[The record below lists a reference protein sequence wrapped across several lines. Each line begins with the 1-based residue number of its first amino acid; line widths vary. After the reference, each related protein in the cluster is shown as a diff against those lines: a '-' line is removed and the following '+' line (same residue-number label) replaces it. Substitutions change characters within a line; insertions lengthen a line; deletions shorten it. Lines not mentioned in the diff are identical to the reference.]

1 MLRSR
6 LSGTHTNTCSQY
18 PIPDSR
24 RARTHCG
31 RVYSH
36 LRYAL
41 QPRLVTDLASL
52 IRVYTVWSDVVT
64 LQHEYVCM
72 RPHKYR
78 AASGVRR
85 PASGV
90 WRLAY
95 LTLVHPFSYNRSRRG
110 AAIARSVRY
119 RVCGTC
125 KLLALGVQSATRE
138 SCIFASAS
146 CVIP

>member
-6 LSGTHTNTCSQY
+6 LSGIHTDTCSPY

-24 RARTHCG
+24 RARTQCV
-31 RVYSH
+31 RVYLH

-78 AASGVRR
+78 AASGV
-85 PASGV
+85 
-90 WRLAY
+90 WCLAVGIFDSCPPV
-95 LTLVHPFSYNRSRRG
+95 LIQQVEARRG
-110 AAIARSVRY
+110 DCTLCAVQGLRYLQVARTRCPECH
-119 RVCGTC
+119 RGTMYLC
-125 KLLALGVQSATRE
+125 LSQLRNP
-138 SCIFASAS
+138 
-146 CVIP
+146 VIS

>member
-6 LSGTHTNTCSQY
+6 LSGFPTDTCSQY

-24 RARTHCG
+24 RARTQCV
-31 RVYSH
+31 RVYLN

-41 QPRLVTDLASL
+41 QPRLVTDLISL

-85 PASGV
+85 LVSGG
-90 WRLAY
+90 W
-95 LTLVHPFSYNRSRRG
+95 H
-110 AAIARSVRY
+110 I
-119 RVCGTC
+119 
-125 KLLALGVQSATRE
+125 
-138 SCIFASAS
+138 
-146 CVIP
+146 